1 MTTESMLGA
10 GTEPTDAAPASTA
23 AGEGTQVTDP
33 AAVQPTGEAKAAEP
47 GAKAE
52 GKPDEG
58 GKTADQ
64 GAPEKYA
71 DFTPPEGVKAP
82 AGELMTEF
90 SALAKELGMSQ
101 EKAQDAFALVAKLA
115 EKGDAGK
122 AARDA
127 ATAEAARL
135 ETIAGYEK
143 ASKADP
149 QFGGEKL
156 AENLA
161 IAKAAMHATASP
173 ALIKLLNETGLGS
186 NAEVIRHFI
195 QIAPAFAED
204 KHVAGGKAPAGVKDA
219 AKVLYPTAA

>member
-1 MTTESMLGA
+1 MTTESLLGA
-10 GTEPTDAAPASTA
+10 GTEPTDAAPASSA
-23 AGEGTQVTDP
+23 SGEATQVTDP
-33 AAVQPTGEAKAAEP
+33 AAVQQPGETKVDEPAKAD
-47 GAKAE
+47 

-90 SALAKELGMSQ
+90 STLAKELGMSQ

-115 EKGDAGK
+115 EKGEAGK

-135 ETIAGYEK
+135 ETIANYEK

-149 QFGGEKL
+149 EFGGDKL

-161 IAKAAMHATASP
+161 IAKAAMNATASP

-204 KHVAGGKAPAGVKDA
+204 KHVQGGKAPANVKDA